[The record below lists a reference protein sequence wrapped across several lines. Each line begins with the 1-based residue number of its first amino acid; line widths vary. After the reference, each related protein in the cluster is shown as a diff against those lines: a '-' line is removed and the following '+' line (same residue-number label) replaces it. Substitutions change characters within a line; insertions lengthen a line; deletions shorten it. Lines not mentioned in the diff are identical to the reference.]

1 LLRLVVR
8 GRKGTN
14 GVDGAAVVDGAA
26 GSVLMNGGELGQ
38 CMGLLETMGEGS
50 CERRLVQANGLL
62 GRSGGRKPRAAG
74 RETVRCPGGMW
85 GFEMAGWVLGSLVM
99 GETKPR
105 TPGDGGLCFKRSQK
119 WAAALL

>member
-1 LLRLVVR
+1 VSGGWPREEAER
-8 GRKGTN
+8 RWFC
-14 GVDGAAVVDGAA
+14 VDERE
-26 GSVLMNGGELGQ
+26 MGQ

-50 CERRLVQANGLL
+50 CEQRLVQANGLL

-99 GETKPR
+99 GETKPG
-105 TPGDGGLCFKRSQK
+105 TLGDDDLCFKRSQK
-119 WAAALL
+119 WAAAAPLA

>member
-14 GVDGAAVVDGAA
+14 GVDGAA

-62 GRSGGRKPRAAG
+62 G
-74 RETVRCPGGMW
+74 
-85 GFEMAGWVLGSLVM
+85 GSLALWSW
-99 GETKPR
+99 ER
-105 TPGDGGLCFKRSQK
+105 QSQGP
-119 WAAALL
+119 WGTAAYVSKDLKSGRLRLL

>member
-1 LLRLVVR
+1 MLRLVVR

-14 GVDGAAVVDGAA
+14 GVDGAA

-62 GRSGGRKPRAAG
+62 GRSGERKPRAAG

-105 TPGDGGLCFKRSQK
+105 TLGDDGLCFKRSQK
-119 WAAALL
+119 WAAAAPLT